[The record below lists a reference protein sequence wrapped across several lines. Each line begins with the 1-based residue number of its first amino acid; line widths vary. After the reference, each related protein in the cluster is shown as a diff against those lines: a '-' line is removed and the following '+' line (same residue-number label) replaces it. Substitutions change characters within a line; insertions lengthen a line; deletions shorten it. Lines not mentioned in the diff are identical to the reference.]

1 MRISIFGLGYV
12 GCVSASCLAADGHH
26 VVGVDVDPVK
36 VDLINAGR
44 SPMVEQGLGELI
56 ARGIS
61 SGHLRA
67 TDDGTEAIQH
77 SDLSFVC
84 VGTPSATDGRLDLQ
98 YVQRVAA
105 DIGKALRRKSGYHV
119 VVVRSTM
126 LPGSTEGSVKPAL
139 EQMSGRRV
147 GADVGLVCNP
157 EFLREGSAIADFYEP
172 PRTVIGELDRKSG
185 DPVAELFTDLDS
197 PLIRTDIRTAEMV
210 KYADNAFHALKI
222 AFANEIGVLCRAEG
236 IDSHQLMDIFCR
248 DTKLNLSRKYL
259 RPGYAFGGS
268 CLPKDLRALTYR
280 ASERGV
286 TTPVLRSVLES
297 NEYHKRRGLEL
308 VRDTGKKQVAVLGL
322 SFKPNTDDLR
332 ESPAVELIEA
342 LTNEGYR
349 VQVYDRN
356 VALTRLSGTN
366 KDYIERE
373 IPHIASL
380 MVPDLNAALAD
391 AEAVVVTSDD
401 EEFHGVPALLRPDQV
416 LVDLVRIVDDSKGLE
431 ERYYGI
437 AW

>member
-1 MRISIFGLGYV
+1 
-12 GCVSASCLAADGHH
+12 
-26 VVGVDVDPVK
+26 
-36 VDLINAGR
+36 
-44 SPMVEQGLGELI
+44 
-56 ARGIS
+56 
-61 SGHLRA
+61 
-67 TDDGTEAIQH
+67 
-77 SDLSFVC
+77 
-84 VGTPSATDGRLDLQ
+84 
-98 YVQRVAA
+98 
-105 DIGKALRRKSGYHV
+105 
-119 VVVRSTM
+119 M
-126 LPGSTEGSVKPAL
+126 LPGSTEGFVKSVL
-139 EQMSGRRV
+139 EEMSGRRV
-147 GADVGLVCNP
+147 GANLGLVYNP

-185 DPVAELFTDLDS
+185 DPVAALFADLDS

-236 IDSHQLMDIFCR
+236 IDSHHLMDVFCR

-268 CLPKDLRALTYR
+268 CLPKDLRALTHR

-286 TTPVLRSVLES
+286 TTPVLASVLDS
-297 NEYHKRRGLEL
+297 NEHHKQRGLAL
-308 VRDTGKKQVAVLGL
+308 VRETGKKRVTVLGL

-332 ESPAVELIEA
+332 ESPAVELVDA
-342 LTNEGYR
+342 LIDEGYR

-356 VALTRLSGTN
+356 VALAGLLGTN

-380 MVPDLNAALAD
+380 VVPDLSAALAD

-401 EEFHGVPALLRPDQV
+401 DEFHSVPALLRPDQV
-416 LVDLVRIVDDSKGLE
+416 LVDLVRIVNDPRGLE